1 MKYDIHN
8 GRIWFG
14 KRSFALDLLYTIEP
28 TFKFLAKWSRVV
40 FDPAG
45 KSFIE
50 TTTSVT
56 VLANDHPL
64 FSRISRRLPDLDLLS
79 KVEKIE
85 EKHLRDLRSKS

>member
-14 KRSFALDLLYTIEP
+14 KRSFDLTLLGIIEP
-28 TFKFLAKWSRVV
+28 TFSFPPAWSRVV
-40 FDPAG
+40 FDPTG

-50 TTTSVT
+50 TTTSIT
-56 VLANDHPL
+56 MIANDHPL

-79 KVEKIE
+79 KVKKVE
-85 EKHLRDLRSKS
+85 EKHLRDLRLKS